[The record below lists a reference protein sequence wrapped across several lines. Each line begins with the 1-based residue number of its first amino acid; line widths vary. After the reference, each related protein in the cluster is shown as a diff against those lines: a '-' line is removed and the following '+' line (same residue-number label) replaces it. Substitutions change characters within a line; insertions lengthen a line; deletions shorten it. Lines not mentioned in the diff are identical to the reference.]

1 MKLLLQAF
9 MLSLG
14 CCMEH
19 PLSSMLRQQMLSRL
33 MAVVQAGGS
42 TWLKEWYETQ
52 SSMVAG
58 DEAMSAGRGESGL
71 VWLVADQAGS
81 VPRPGKLGRTCG
93 YVKPQVSKLLRTR
106 RQSRAGVREG
116 RNSDHV
122 KHEHL

>member
-58 DEAMSAGRGESGL
+58 DEAMSAGRGELGL
-71 VWLVADQAGS
+71 AGREQMLSRLMALVQGGGSPWLKEWYETQSSMVAGD
-81 VPRPGKLGRTCG
+81 
-93 YVKPQVSKLLRTR
+93 
-106 RQSRAGVREG
+106 
-116 RNSDHV
+116 
-122 KHEHL
+122 